1 MICFR
6 RDCKSSSARKNEAYR
21 LELPGIAER
30 PGSSRASGRPEAEIK
45 TIYLGCAA
53 VILMKYFSI
62 VKRKEASHEVSD
74 AWRNSDKH

>member
-1 MICFR
+1 
-6 RDCKSSSARKNEAYR
+6 
-21 LELPGIAER
+21 LELPRIGER
-30 PGSSRASGRPEAEIK
+30 PDSSRASE

-62 VKRKEASHEVSD
+62 VKRKEAAHEVSD